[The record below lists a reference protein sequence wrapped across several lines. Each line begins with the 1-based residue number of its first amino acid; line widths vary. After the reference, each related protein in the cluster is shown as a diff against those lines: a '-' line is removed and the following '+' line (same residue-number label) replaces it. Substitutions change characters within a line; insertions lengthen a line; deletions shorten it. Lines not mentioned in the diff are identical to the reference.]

1 MSDNNLIRVAIGGQ
15 GRSGYNIH
23 ADWLRQV
30 PDKFK
35 IAAVSDQLPER
46 RRDAR
51 EQFGAKAYRDWEEM
65 IKVGG
70 FDLFV
75 NALPQP
81 LHPVASIAALNA
93 GCHVVCEKP
102 TCKTVAQFDHI
113 ARVANDNHRVFA
125 PFQNNRLQPFFDKMQ
140 EVITSGVLGKIVY
153 IRSSWGRFARRW
165 DWQTRQENWGG
176 GLLNTGPHAVD
187 QALCLFGFD
196 RTPHVFARMDCNNP
210 FGGDAD
216 DHCTLTLYDPE
227 RQAPQ
232 IDIVV
237 SNYLHYPQR
246 DTYTVDGTYGG
257 LTGGAT
263 ALTWRY
269 FAPESAP
276 KHEMWTWSVDRK
288 YTREELDWVEE
299 TWTLVEEKTELESG
313 PERFYNNVYDALKND
328 GQLLITPAQVRKQIV
343 VMEEAHRQNPL
354 PEKQAHKNA

>member
-1 MSDNNLIRVAIGGQ
+1 MSDNNIIRVAIGGQ

-102 TCKTVAQFDHI
+102 TCKTVAQFDRI
-113 ARVANDNHRVFA
+113 ARAANDNHRVFA

-216 DHCTLTLYDPE
+216 DHCTLTLYDPA

-269 FAPESAP
+269 FDPESAP

-299 TWTLVEEKTELESG
+299 TWTLAEEKTGLESG

-328 GQLLITPAQVRKQIV
+328 GQLLITPAQVRKQIA

-354 PEKQAHKNA
+354 PEKQPHKNA